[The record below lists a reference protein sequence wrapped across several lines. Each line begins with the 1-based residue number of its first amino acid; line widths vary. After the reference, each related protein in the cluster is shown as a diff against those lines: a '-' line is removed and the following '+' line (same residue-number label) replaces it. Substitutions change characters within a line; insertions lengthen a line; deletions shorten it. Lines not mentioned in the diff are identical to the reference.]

1 MEKPVLSVCENKKTK
16 VETEKTRKYAKILV
30 SLIREFGD
38 VFPDDLPDGLS
49 PSREVDHPIEVVL
62 GSKPVSKLAYRLSHC
77 EAQEVERQ
85 LAEYVRK
92 GFI

>member
-1 MEKPVLSVCENKKTK
+1 MEKLVLTICENNKTK
-16 VETEKTRKYAKILV
+16 AKTVKTHRYTTILY
-30 SLIREFGD
+30 SLMSEFRD
-38 VFPDDLPDGLS
+38 VFPDDLPDGLP
-49 PSREVDHPIEVVL
+49 PSREVDHPIEVL
-62 GSKPVSKLAYRLSHC
+62 PGLKPISKPAYRLSHS